1 MLQNQRK
8 MIQRNVE
15 SLLNIWKKDDNRKP
29 LILRGARQ
37 VGKTTLVKEFSKN
50 YPFSIYLNLERREDK
65 AMFDQFQ
72 DLQTLMEALRLK
84 YQIPKESLNET
95 LLFIDE
101 IQESPHAIAQLRY
114 FYEEFPSIHVIAAGS
129 LLEFALKDVKSFP
142 VGRVEYLN
150 LHPLNFK
157 EYLIALNREDLL
169 EELHKTPI
177 NEAAH
182 QLLKSIFHEYALYG
196 GMPEILKNKLDG
208 AGIVEL
214 NRIYEGLWSTYES
227 DIEKY
232 SHSTTERRIIKHV
245 ITTAPF
251 YLDERVTF
259 EGFGNSNYKSR
270 EIGEALR
277 ILNDTKLIRL
287 VYPTTDLSF
296 PIKPNFKRKPRLQF
310 LDTGLLNFKSGIQES
325 LLSLD
330 DLSKAYKGALIP
342 HLITQE
348 LISTHD
354 HTPYFWVR
362 EKVPSSAEVDLIH
375 AYQGKLY
382 PIEVKSGATGTLR
395 SLHEFID
402 ASEQNTAIRMYAGK
416 WSIQKSRTRRGKDF
430 TLLNIP
436 YYLGTTLPLEW
447 LLKNNH

>member
-1 MLQNQRK
+1 MF
-8 MIQRNVE
+8 QRNVE
-15 SLLNIWKKDDNRKP
+15 SQLNVWKNSTNRKP

-37 VGKTTLVKEFSKN
+37 VGKTTLIQEFSKN
-50 YPFSIYLNLERREDK
+50 YLFSIYLNLERREDK
-65 AMFDQFQ
+65 AMFDQFL
-72 DLQTLMEALRLK
+72 DLPTLMDALRLK
-84 YQIPKESLNET
+84 YRIPKESLSKT

-101 IQESPHAIAQLRY
+101 IQESPRAIAQLRY

-157 EYLIALNREDLL
+157 EYLLALNREDLL

-182 QLLKSIFHEYALYG
+182 GLLKSIFHEYALYG
-196 GMPEILKNKLDG
+196 GMPEVLKHKVDG
-208 AGIVEL
+208 ADIIEL
-214 NRIYEGLWSTYES
+214 SKIYEGLWSTYES

-232 SHSTTERRIIKHV
+232 SQSASERRIIRHV

-251 YLDERVTF
+251 YLDQRVTF
-259 EGFGNSNYKSR
+259 EGFGNSNYRSR

-277 ILNDTKLIRL
+277 TLNDTKLIRL
-287 VYPTTDLSF
+287 LYPTTDVSF
-296 PIKPNFKRKPRLQF
+296 PIKPNFKRKPKLQF
-310 LDTGLLNFKSGIQES
+310 LDTGLLNFKSGIQGS
-325 LLSLD
+325 LLALD

-354 HTPYFWVR
+354 RTPYFWVR
-362 EKVPSSAEVDLIH
+362 EKVQSSAEVDLIH
-375 AYQGKLY
+375 AHHGRLY
-382 PIEVKSGATGTLR
+382 PIEVKSGATGTLK

-402 ASEQNTAIRMYAGK
+402 ASGQNKAIRMYAGK
-416 WSIQKSRTRRGKDF
+416 WSLQESRTRQGKEF

-447 LLKNNH
+447 LHNKSS